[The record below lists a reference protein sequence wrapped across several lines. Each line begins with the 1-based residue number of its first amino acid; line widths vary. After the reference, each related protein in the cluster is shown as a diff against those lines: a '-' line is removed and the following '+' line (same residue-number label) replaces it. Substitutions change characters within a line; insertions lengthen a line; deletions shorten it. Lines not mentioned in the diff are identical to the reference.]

1 MNHEA
6 LISVCIP
13 TFNGARYLRETLAS
27 VADQTYKNIELI
39 ISDDNSTDETLAI
52 AESFKSE
59 AAFPVI
65 IYNHSP
71 GGIGANWNNCI
82 LHSNGKYIKFIF
94 QDDFMEPSCIEEMLF
109 AIEQSNEKICV
120 CKRNI
125 IVDGNYQN
133 NDDLKRWL
141 SVFGDLQKNISI
153 HERNNYKIITKSI
166 FSDKRF
172 LEQPYN
178 KIGEP
183 IVGLIDRIVFEK
195 TGLYN
200 TSGKQFIDYEF
211 WYRALKNF
219 DFVFLEKHLV
229 NFRVHFL
236 QATRVNERSKLNEF
250 PLYLNFVE
258 KNLKEMLDPGIKK
271 KWFSYF
277 VTLKRKIAYRL
288 RN

>member
-1 MNHEA
+1 MNQEA
-6 LISVCIP
+6 LISICIP

-39 ISDDNSTDETLAI
+39 ISDDNSNDETLAI
-52 AESFKSE
+52 AENFKSE
-59 AAFPVI
+59 ASFPVI

-71 GGIGANWNNCI
+71 NGIGANWNNCI
-82 LHSNGKYIKFIF
+82 QNSNGKYIKFIF

-109 AIEQSNEKICV
+109 AVEQSKEKICV

-125 IVDGNYQN
+125 IVDDNYQN
-133 NDDLKRWL
+133 NDAFKRWL

-153 HERNNYKIITKSI
+153 HQKDNYKLITKSI
-166 FSDKRF
+166 FGDKNF

-183 IVGLIDRIVFEK
+183 IVGLIDRTVFEK

-200 TSGKQFIDYEF
+200 TSIKQFLDYEF

-219 DFVFLEKHLV
+219 DFVFLEKQLV
-229 NFRVHFL
+229 NFRMHFL
-236 QATRVNERSKLNEF
+236 QATKVNERSKLNEF

-258 KNLKEMLDPGIKK
+258 KNLKEMLDPDIKK
-271 KWFSYF
+271 KWFNYF
-277 VTLKRKIAYRL
+277 LTLKRKIRYRL
-288 RN
+288 RK